1 MAKPTFADRV
11 LEWFAHSG
19 RHHLPWQDH
28 PDAYRVWISEIML
41 QQTQVS
47 TVIPYFQTFMA
58 QYPNVTALARAPQD
72 EVLHLWTGL
81 GYYARARNLQRCAQI
96 VQEQHNGEFPNSVE
110 GLVALPGIGRSTA
123 GAILALGMGIRAP
136 ILDGNVKRVLC
147 RYHAIEGWPDQPAVQ
162 KLLWPIA
169 ETATPKLDFA
179 DYTQAMMD
187 LGATLCTRSK
197 PACERCPLQGGC
209 QALVSNRVT
218 ELPHRKPKKILPR
231 RSTYMLMCC
240 NANGEVLLEQRPAV
254 GIWGGL
260 WSFKEFDALEDLEAY
275 CRDTMEAGRYAPE
288 VWPVVKHTFSHFHLD
303 ITPVLVTGQP
313 SPSAVMEPKARLCYP
328 LHSMRSNSEHAVGLA
343 APVKALLVQLQRRLS
358 DTSASPKIKE

>member
-1 MAKPTFADRV
+1 MAKLTFAQRV

-41 QQTQVS
+41 QQTQVN

-58 QYPNVTALARAPQD
+58 QYPNVAALAKAPQD

-81 GYYARARNLQRCAQI
+81 GYYARARNLHRCAQI
-96 VQEQHNGEFPNSVE
+96 VQEQHHGEFPDTVE

-123 GAILALGMGIRAP
+123 GAILSLGMGIRAP

-147 RYHAIEGWPDQPAVQ
+147 RYHAIEGWPDQPSVQ

-169 ETATPKLDFA
+169 EAATPKIHFA

-197 PACERCPLQGGC
+197 PACERCPLSRSC
-209 QALVSNRVT
+209 QALVSNRVE
-218 ELPHRKPKKILPR
+218 ELPHRKPKKKLPR

-240 NANGEVLLEQRPAV
+240 NAKGEVLLEQRPAA

-260 WSFKEFDALEDLEAY
+260 WSFKEFEAQEDL
-275 CRDTMEAGRYAPE
+275 DTYTRNAFGVDIPQMEI
-288 VWPVVKHTFSHFHLD
+288 WPVVKHTFSHFHLD
-303 ITPVLVTGQP
+303 ITPVFIMAHP
-313 SPSAVMEPKARLCYP
+313 SPVAVMEPKPQLCYP
-328 LHSMRSNSEHAVGLA
+328 LHSMHSDSEHAVGLA
-343 APVKALLVQLQRRLS
+343 APVKALLAQLQRRLAN
-358 DTSASPKIKE
+358 TPASPI